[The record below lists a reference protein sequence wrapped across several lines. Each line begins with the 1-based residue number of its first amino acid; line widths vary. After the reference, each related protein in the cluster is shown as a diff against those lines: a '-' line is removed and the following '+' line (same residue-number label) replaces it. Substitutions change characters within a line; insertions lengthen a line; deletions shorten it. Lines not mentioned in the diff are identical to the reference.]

1 MSNLPISLRSIL
13 ITGFGA
19 LLALLLCIL
28 LVLWAWRAD
37 DIATVALALALL
49 GFGMMLGAWMIR
61 RVLDHETAWCLAADQ
76 AEATWRAMGD
86 GVIRVRADGCIDAMN
101 AVAERYTGWTAAEAR
116 GQPLDTVYR
125 LVEDQTG
132 LPLLH
137 QENAAR
143 GSRALVM
150 QLLHRDGTL
159 CAVRDSMAR
168 LPSAIAAATTA
179 TTTTAAAAA
188 AADGWVVVF
197 HDVTEIEQMARQL
210 SWQASHD
217 SLTGLINRREF
228 ELRLRDLLE
237 SARNDGARHALLYLD
252 LDHFKVVNDS
262 CGHAA
267 GDEMLRQLTAVM
279 QLNMRGSDAL
289 ARLGGDEFGVLL
301 TACPLEQAVRIANAM
316 REAVR
321 EFRFVWEARSFGVSV
336 SAGLVDI
343 DGSEPAENVL
353 AAADRICY
361 EAKSRGRDRVQVHRP
376 GVSDGNGESIDLKM
390 VSRINHAFD
399 LDKFRLYRQKIVAVN
414 AADGDAPHY
423 EILVRMLDANG
434 QLVAPAV
441 FMPAAERYNLLNA
454 LERWVIRTL
463 VEFLAQQCAN
473 GVISAETAGT
483 TTAFYAVNLSGASIN
498 DASFLDFMRDLF
510 SRHALPRGLLCF
522 EITETTAISNLQNAA
537 VMMGELKMLGCRF
550 ALDDF
555 GVGMSSF
562 AYLKSLPVDYIKI
575 DGVFIRGMANDPMDQ
590 AIVENINRIAHLLGL
605 KTVAE
610 FVEDGEILERLRGIG
625 VDYAQGYYI
634 AKPVALLPP
643 TASEPA
649 LLEPL

>member
-19 LLALLLCIL
+19 LLALMLCTL

-37 DIATVALALALL
+37 DIATIALALALL
-49 GFGMMLGAWMIR
+49 AFGMLLGAWMIQ
-61 RVLDHETAWCLAADQ
+61 RVLDHETAWGLAADQ

-101 AVAERYTGWTAAEAR
+101 AVAERYTGWTAAAAR
-116 GQPLDTVYR
+116 GQPLDVVYR

-137 QENAAR
+137 QENAGR

-168 LPSAIAAATTA
+168 LPAATAVATTTA
-179 TTTTAAAAA
+179 TTTTTAAAE
-188 AADGWVVVF
+188 GWVVVF

-237 SARNDGARHALLYLD
+237 SARNDGVRHALLYLD

-376 GVSDGNGESIDLKM
+376 GVADGGGESTDLKM

-473 GVISAETAGT
+473 GVICAETAGT

-537 VMMGELKMLGCRF
+537 AMMGELKILGCRF

-590 AIVENINRIAHLLGL
+590 AIVENINRTAHLLGL

-610 FVEDGEILERLRGIG
+610 FVEDGEILERLREIG
-625 VDYAQGYYI
+625 VDYAQGHYI
-634 AKPVALLPP
+634 AKAVALVPP
-643 TASEPA
+643 SASEPA
-649 LLEPL
+649 VLEPL

>member
-37 DIATVALALALL
+37 DIVTVALALALL

-168 LPSAIAAATTA
+168 LPSVMAAATTA
-179 TTTTAAAAA
+179 TTAAQAA

-321 EFRFVWEARSFGVSV
+321 EFRFGWEARSFGVSV
-336 SAGLVDI
+336 SG
-343 DGSEPAENVL
+343 
-353 AAADRICY
+353 AAAGTLGRIP
-361 EAKSRGRDRVQVHRP
+361 AS
-376 GVSDGNGESIDLKM
+376 GVVL
-390 VSRINHAFD
+390 
-399 LDKFRLYRQKIVAVN
+399 
-414 AADGDAPHY
+414 
-423 EILVRMLDANG
+423 
-434 QLVAPAV
+434 
-441 FMPAAERYNLLNA
+441 
-454 LERWVIRTL
+454 
-463 VEFLAQQCAN
+463 
-473 GVISAETAGT
+473 SA
-483 TTAFYAVNLSGASIN
+483 S
-498 DASFLDFMRDLF
+498 
-510 SRHALPRGLLCF
+510 
-522 EITETTAISNLQNAA
+522 
-537 VMMGELKMLGCRF
+537 
-550 ALDDF
+550 
-555 GVGMSSF
+555 
-562 AYLKSLPVDYIKI
+562 
-575 DGVFIRGMANDPMDQ
+575 
-590 AIVENINRIAHLLGL
+590 
-605 KTVAE
+605 
-610 FVEDGEILERLRGIG
+610 
-625 VDYAQGYYI
+625 
-634 AKPVALLPP
+634 
-643 TASEPA
+643 
-649 LLEPL
+649 